1 MVGKAPAGGA
11 AVTRYADLATL
22 RRRSEGEWTAKDDTR
37 PTVARAELDAA
48 AVALGSAGAL
58 GVEVA
63 PSLAAQSIVL
73 ALPPSANT
81 YWRYTATGVYVST
94 EAQEYKAGVLWKA
107 RQQGMTPMGGN
118 VALYV
123 NVYRQQKRGDLD
135 NYAKVLGDALN
146 GVAYHD
152 DSQVVEL
159 HMWRHDD
166 KRNPRVEVEIRRVP
180 A

>member
-1 MVGKAPAGGA
+1 M
-11 AVTRYADLATL
+11 TRANSL
-22 RRRSEGEWTAKDDTR
+22 
-37 PTVARAELDAA
+37 AELRKHSTGTWTVVDDGAPVELA
-48 AVALGSAGAL
+48 NAGAL
-58 GVEVA
+58 GGAV

-81 YWRYTATGVYVST
+81 YWRYTSTGVYVSQ
-94 EAQEYKAGVLWKA
+94 EAQAYKAGVLWKA
-107 RQQGMTPMGGN
+107 RQQGMQPMGGAL
-118 VALYV
+118 ALYV
-123 NVYRQQKRGDLD
+123 NVYRAAKRGDLD

-166 KRNPRVEVEIRRVP
+166 RKNPRVEVEIRRMG

>member
-1 MVGKAPAGGA
+1 MGITKKQLLAQCSPDTLQASAKA
-11 AVTRYADLATL
+11 L
-22 RRRSEGEWTAKDDTR
+22 
-37 PTVARAELDAA
+37 AELDGERTI
-48 AVALGSAGAL
+48 VAELRNTGAL

-63 PSLAAQSIVL
+63 PQLAAQSIVL

-81 YWRYTATGVYVST
+81 YWRYGPNGVHVSQA
-94 EAQEYKAGVLWKA
+94 AQDYKAGVKWKA
-107 RQQGMTPMGGN
+107 LHQGLAPMAGEL
-118 VALYV
+118 ALYV
-123 NVYRQQKRGDLD
+123 NVYRQQRRGDLD
-135 NYAKVLGDALN
+135 NFAKVLGDALN

-166 KRNPRVEVEIRRVP
+166 RDNPRVEVEVRKVL